1 MTGVISP
8 VRTVGILLVVVAVAS
23 SATWWWTAPVRRV
36 TVLETAIPAEMWA
49 LWEIREVRSGDVSLE
64 RRLTMVATGLDQAA
78 CQLDVERRVRS
89 VSDNI
94 SGLESHALGDRVLF
108 GTERE
113 NLLFLYV
120 CRRQG
125 EA

>member
-1 MTGVISP
+1 M
-8 VRTVGILLVVVAVAS
+8 
-23 SATWWWTAPVRRV
+23 
-36 TVLETAIPAEMWA
+36 LETTIPVEMWA
-49 LWEIREVRSGDVSLE
+49 LWEIQEARSGDVSLE

-78 CQLDVERRVRS
+78 CQLDAERRVRS
-89 VSDNI
+89 VSSNI
-94 SGLESHALGDRVLF
+94 SGLESQALGDRVLV

-113 NLLFLYV
+113 NFLFLYV